1 MTEAARHVIRCVAMR
16 RLALLLL
23 LLASVTSAAQNSPA
37 SKTALDQAVRDYV
50 GLYRADTLAEWKKLF
65 HPQLTVVF
73 PDAKGVIVV
82 RNLEQFY
89 GAQANYLPR
98 RKSVSERLEN
108 VRIEQ
113 GRRMARVVADFI
125 FVDEGTEF
133 RGKLGLHL
141 VEGSEGWKIV
151 GIIFSYDNEEE

>member
-1 MTEAARHVIRCVAMR
+1 MAEDVIRCAAMR
-16 RLALLLL
+16 RLTILFLLL
-23 LLASVTSAAQNSPA
+23 TSTVAAAQNAPS
-37 SKTALDQAVRDYV
+37 SKAALDQAVRDYV
-50 GLYRADTLAEWKKLF
+50 GLYRTETLAEWKKLF
-65 HPQLTVVF
+65 HPQLAVVF
-73 PDAKGVIVV
+73 PDAKGAIVV

-89 GAQANYLPR
+89 GAQVNYLPK

-108 VRIEQ
+108 VRIEE

-125 FVDEGTEF
+125 FVDEGVES

-151 GIIFSYDNEEE
+151 GIIFSYDKEED